1 MKRKYMTRKTFEYL
15 LKLSSDIKSFTDE
28 DGKQKCGGIHIY
40 WIDRDDRV
48 HNCYIKAHKIPEGLA
63 PIDLFCPNE
72 HGFNNVFYERG
83 LHND

>member
-1 MKRKYMTRKTFEYL
+1 MTRKTFEYL

-48 HNCYIKAHKIPEGLA
+48 HNCYIKT
-63 PIDLFCPNE
+63 
-72 HGFNNVFYERG
+72 
-83 LHND
+83 